1 MEAIESRLLGLAVI
15 AALGYA
21 VATIGM
27 KMASGHWTIA
37 ALALIVLGFVA
48 ATQVEIILMREVSL
62 GALYLIIIGIET
74 LVVLTYAFAIG
85 EGLSGRDAMG
95 GAFVLAGAGG
105 DLALAWHTP
114 RPNSHRH
121 AHRAMAF
128 CRKREQ
134 GNIMRTQVAIIGGGP
149 SGLLLGQLLHK
160 SGIDTVILERQSR
173 AHVLG
178 PNSRG
183 RAGGGA
189 GPADG

>member
-1 MEAIESRLLGLAVI
+1 MEVIETRLLGLAVI

-48 ATQVEIILMREVSL
+48 ATQTEVILMREVSL

-95 GAFVLAGAGG
+95 GAFVLAG
-105 DLALAWHTP
+105 LAVI
-114 RPNSHRH
+114 SH
-121 AHRAMAF
+121 
-128 CRKREQ
+128 
-134 GNIMRTQVAIIGGGP
+134 
-149 SGLLLGQLLHK
+149 
-160 SGIDTVILERQSR
+160 
-173 AHVLG
+173 
-178 PNSRG
+178 
-183 RAGGGA
+183 
-189 GPADG
+189 